1 MTYQPHKACIAPAE
15 DDVLWRYMD
24 LTRFIGLLETASLF
38 FCRADLFQDAFE
50 GSLTQGNIEQRES
63 LGPPDL
69 DDPLYIDVPYRKM
82 PEWTAINCW
91 SCLNFESA
99 AMWALYCPEGPG
111 IAVRTTFAHLCEALA
126 ASEQLKV
133 AIGKVTYVDYD
144 EAVVP
149 EGHLLAP
156 FLHKRQ
162 SFEHEHEV
170 RALIQRMPDST
181 MVDRPSP
188 FERLGGIH
196 VDVTLDTL
204 IERIYVSPTAPE
216 WYSEL
221 VERVAHRY
229 RVAAKVHQSS
239 LAGDPL
245 F

>member
-1 MTYQPHKACIAPAE
+1 MPYLPHQACIAPAE
-15 DDVLWRYMD
+15 GDILWRYMD

-63 LGPPDL
+63 LGPPDPS
-69 DDPLYIDVPYRKM
+69 DPAYIDVPYSKM
-82 PEWTAINCW
+82 PKLTAINCW
-91 SCLNFESA
+91 SCLEFESA
-99 AMWALYCPEGPG
+99 AMWSLYCPEGPG

-126 ASEQLKV
+126 ASKQLKV
-133 AIGKVTYVDYD
+133 AIGKVTYVDY
-144 EAVVP
+144 EAATVP
-149 EGHLLAP
+149 DGHLLAP

-162 SFEHEHEV
+162 SFAHEHEV

-181 MVDRPSP
+181 MANRPNP
-188 FERLGGIH
+188 FKRLGGIQ

-216 WYSEL
+216 WYSNL
-221 VERVAHRY
+221 VERVARRY
-229 RVAAKVHQSS
+229 KIAAEVHQSS